1 MVTYHDKEYQLT
13 KLIKQGKSNIDSKFQ
28 PLADW
33 INQTYDVQTMNVIY
47 DIINPDKRPRLQI
60 IFEFGKDK
68 VKFLNSNFN
77 FDSEKQQAIA
87 DQFIKSL
94 QTQGLIKKES
104 ILSFLTKETMEYKT
118 DDLLV
123 VFSAF
128 EPIARDE
135 ANESVPIEQIQKLK
149 EQIANKDIWEIKN
162 SFSAAIFFFYTEVQV
177 ESNSKNGVKEELSQR
192 YYDLLKQYDEFDYFK
207 RVDYS
212 VLLDSKENFDNKY
225 QSNWFYYSR

>member
-33 INQTYDVQTMNVIY
+33 INKTYDVQTMNVIY

-225 QSNWFYYSR
+225 QSNWFYYFR